1 MTKRNFHKQSL
12 MGIFLSYFRPH
23 MGLFLLDMVCA
34 LVISLVDLGFPYL
47 SRMCM
52 YELIPEGRF
61 QAFVAV
67 ILILLAAYLIRSVMQ
82 YIVTTG
88 ATPSACWW
96 RRISAG
102 TCSATSRPCPSA
114 FTTKTAPAT

>member
-61 QAFVAV
+61 QAFVAAV
-67 ILILLAAYLIRSVMQ
+67 LLHPAGHLAPPVLDDSV
-82 YIVTTG
+82 TFRG
-88 ATPSACWW
+88 HTP
-96 RRISAG
+96 G
-102 TCSATSRPCPSA
+102 VPGEG
-114 FTTKTAPAT
+114 

>member
-82 YIVTTG
+82 YIVTYW
-88 ATPSACWW
+88 PHL
-96 RRISAG
+96 RRAG
-102 TCSATSRPCPSA
+102 GGGYPPGSFCTCAEAA
-114 FTTKTAPAT
+114 FKIF